1 MLRTTTA
8 AYDKYAKLFYECQK
22 NVYGDV
28 THYYATDPFHEG
40 GDTGDMST
48 SDVSSE
54 VLNSMLEFD
63 KDAVW
68 VIQAWQGNPSAGL
81 INGLNGRKEHAL
93 VLDLYAEKDTHWND
107 SSYSGGKEFQKTP
120 WVYCML
126 NNFGGRMGLHGHMDN
141 IVSGVVDA
149 ANNSEML
156 TGIGIGVSLSV
167 GGSTGGTDIIA
178 MLVTKYHN
186 VSPGRVLMVCDFCVI
201 AMTLLIYD
209 HVDREAFG
217 GLIYGYVMMGIVS
230 FTVDYVLTGKT
241 QSAQLFIFTDKYDEV
256 ARELTNQVHRGV
268 TLIDAKGWYTGQDKK
283 IILIVAR
290 KHEASDVLRIAKQ
303 IDPDVFMTMA
313 PVMGVFGKGFE
324 EVKGVK

>member
-1 MLRTTTA
+1 MLEKMMMLLGATKSILPYA
-8 AYDKYAKLFYECQK
+8 VEYAKYIL
-22 NVYGDV
+22 
-28 THYYATDPFHEG
+28 YAAPVMMASF
-40 GDTGDMST
+40 
-48 SDVSSE
+48 
-54 VLNSMLEFD
+54 VLNNL
-63 KDAVW
+63 
-68 VIQAWQGNPSAGL
+68 L
-81 INGLNGRKEHAL
+81 R
-93 VLDLYAEKDTHWND
+93 AE
-107 SSYSGGKEFQKTP
+107 GKTKLA
-120 WVYCML
+120 M
-126 NNFGGRMGLHGHMDN
+126 
-141 IVSGVVDA
+141 
-149 ANNSEML
+149 

>member
-1 MLRTTTA
+1 MNTKSKWKSFSLLTGSILIMAVGIYFFKFANNFTFGGITGLAVLVAKTGVMSASDFTFLTNMLLLLLGFIVLGKKFGLKTA
-8 AYDKYAKLFYECQK
+8 YCSTLLS
-22 NVYGDV
+22 V
-28 THYYATDPFHEG
+28 TLSLLERIYPMSHPLTDQP
-40 GDTGDMST
+40 
-48 SDVSSE
+48 
-54 VLNSMLEFD
+54 MLELTF
-63 KDAVW
+63 A
-68 VIQAWQGNPSAGL
+68 IALPAFGSAILFNIG
-81 INGLNGRKEHAL
+81 A
-93 VLDLYAEKDTHWND
+93 
-107 SSYSGGKEFQKTP
+107 SS
-120 WVYCML
+120 
-126 NNFGGRMGLHGHMDN
+126 
-141 IVSGVVDA
+141 
-149 ANNSEML
+149 
-156 TGIGIGVSLSV
+156 
-167 GGSTGGTDIIA
+167 GGTDIIA

>member
-1 MLRTTTA
+1 
-8 AYDKYAKLFYECQK
+8 
-22 NVYGDV
+22 
-28 THYYATDPFHEG
+28 
-40 GDTGDMST
+40 MST
-48 SDVSSE
+48 
-54 VLNSMLEFD
+54 
-63 KDAVW
+63 
-68 VIQAWQGNPSAGL
+68 I
-81 INGLNGRKEHAL
+81 I
-93 VLDLYAEKDTHWND
+93 
-107 SSYSGGKEFQKTP
+107 
-120 WVYCML
+120 
-126 NNFGGRMGLHGHMDN
+126 
-141 IVSGVVDA
+141 A
-149 ANNSEML
+149 AML

-268 TLIDAKGWYTGQDKK
+268 TLIDAKGWYTGKDKK

>member
-1 MLRTTTA
+1 MLTFSTLLIAFGTYFFKFTNNFTFGGITGLAVLIAKTGLISAGDFNFIASMILLIIGMFILGKKFAATTA
-8 AYDKYAKLFYECQK
+8 
-22 NVYGDV
+22 
-28 THYYATDPFHEG
+28 
-40 GDTGDMST
+40 
-48 SDVSSE
+48 
-54 VLNSMLEFD
+54 
-63 KDAVW
+63 
-68 VIQAWQGNPSAGL
+68 
-81 INGLNGRKEHAL
+81 
-93 VLDLYAEKDTHWND
+93 
-107 SSYSGGKEFQKTP
+107 
-120 WVYCML
+120 YCSIL
-126 NNFGGRMGLHGHMDN
+126 L
-141 IVSGVVDA
+141 S
-149 ANNSEML
+149 
-156 TGIGIGVSLSV
+156 VSLSV
-167 GGSTGGTDIIA
+167 LERLFPMHSPFTDEPMLELCFAIALPALGSAILFNIGSSSGGTDIIA

>member
-1 MLRTTTA
+1 MKNKNLLKEIKPYLIITFGMLIYSFA
-8 AYDKYAKLFYECQK
+8 ATGFLVPHKIVGGGATGISTVLFYLFGIP
-22 NVYGDV
+22 VGV
-28 THYYATDPFHEG
+28 GYALVNIILLVIAMKILGPKFGIKTIFAIAVGSIFLGIMQPLMPVDGILPDEKF
-40 GDTGDMST
+40 MST
-48 SDVSSE
+48 
-54 VLNSMLEFD
+54 
-63 KDAVW
+63 
-68 VIQAWQGNPSAGL
+68 I
-81 INGLNGRKEHAL
+81 I
-93 VLDLYAEKDTHWND
+93 
-107 SSYSGGKEFQKTP
+107 
-120 WVYCML
+120 
-126 NNFGGRMGLHGHMDN
+126 
-141 IVSGVVDA
+141 A
-149 ANNSEML
+149 AML
-156 TGIGIGVSLSV
+156 TGLGIGIAISV

-186 VSPGRVLMVCDFCVI
+186 VSPGKILMFCDFCVI

-209 HVDREAFG
+209 HIDREAVG

-241 QSAQLFIFTDKYDEV
+241 QSAQLFIFTDKFDEV

-303 IDPDVFMTMA
+303 VDPNVFMTMA
-313 PVMGVFGKGFE
+313 PVMGVFGKGFD

>member
-1 MLRTTTA
+1 MKPYLIISFGMLIYAFA
-8 AYDKYAKLFYECQK
+8 ATGFLVPHKIVGGGATGIATVLFYLFKIPVGIGYFLVNILLLIIAMKVLGPKFGIKTIFAIIVGSVFLGIMQPLMPVDGILPDEK
-22 NVYGDV
+22 
-28 THYYATDPFHEG
+28 F
-40 GDTGDMST
+40 MST
-48 SDVSSE
+48 
-54 VLNSMLEFD
+54 
-63 KDAVW
+63 
-68 VIQAWQGNPSAGL
+68 I
-81 INGLNGRKEHAL
+81 I
-93 VLDLYAEKDTHWND
+93 
-107 SSYSGGKEFQKTP
+107 
-120 WVYCML
+120 
-126 NNFGGRMGLHGHMDN
+126 
-141 IVSGVVDA
+141 A
-149 ANNSEML
+149 AML

-186 VSPGRVLMVCDFCVI
+186 VSPGRV
-201 AMTLLIYD
+201 YD

-283 IILIVAR
+283 IIL
-290 KHEASDVLRIAKQ
+290 
-303 IDPDVFMTMA
+303 
-313 PVMGVFGKGFE
+313 GKGFE

>member
-1 MLRTTTA
+1 MTIPARSKGAPLPRSQLGA
-8 AYDKYAKLFYECQK
+8 ESAVSRA
-22 NVYGDV
+22 
-28 THYYATDPFHEG
+28 G
-40 GDTGDMST
+40 GDTLT
-48 SDVSSE
+48 QRP
-54 VLNSMLEFD
+54 
-63 KDAVW
+63 A
-68 VIQAWQGNPSAGL
+68 
-81 INGLNGRKEHAL
+81 NGLRIISVTGNVRQIHGVIHHRRPRRPPQEGD
-93 VLDLYAEKDTHWND
+93 DLGT
-107 SSYSGGKEFQKTP
+107 G
-120 WVYCML
+120 
-126 NNFGGRMGLHGHMDN
+126 
-141 IVSGVVDA
+141 A
-149 ANNSEML
+149 AHVGTEC
-156 TGIGIGVSLSV
+156 V